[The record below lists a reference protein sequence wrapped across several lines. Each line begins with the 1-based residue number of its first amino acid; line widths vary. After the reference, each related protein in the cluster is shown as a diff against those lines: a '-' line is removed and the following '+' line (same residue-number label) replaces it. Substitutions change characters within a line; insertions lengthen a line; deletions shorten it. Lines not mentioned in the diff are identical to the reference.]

1 MVKVQAI
8 IEWGG
13 VLGMKASDTK
23 SLLKSSWLD
32 RGEYWHKQ
40 YRKRHFTLDAVRRY
54 GYQERTKG
62 YNKWKISKYNV
73 ALPLVFTGV
82 SRALSGQGRVTATHK
97 EVKIVSPVNAFN
109 FKPVRKDGKPPIDM
123 QKEFRSMSDDEI
135 QTMDQRQTKF
145 LEKHMNAFQKR
156 TESIGG

>member
-13 VLGMKASDTK
+13 IIAMKPSHTK
-23 SLLKSSWLD
+23 ALLKSSWLD

-54 GYQERTKG
+54 GYQERTKA
-62 YNKWKISKYNV
+62 YNKSKLGTFKI
-73 ALPLVFTGV
+73 ALPLVYTGV
-82 SRALSGQGRVTATHK
+82 SRALSGMGRVTATHK
-97 EVKIVSPVNAFN
+97 EVKIVSPVTAFN
-109 FKPVRKDGKPPIDM
+109 FKPIRKDGKPPIDM
-123 QKEFRSMSDDEI
+123 QKEFRTMSDDEI
-135 QTMDQRQTKF
+135 QAMDERQTKF

-156 TESIGG
+156 SESIGG